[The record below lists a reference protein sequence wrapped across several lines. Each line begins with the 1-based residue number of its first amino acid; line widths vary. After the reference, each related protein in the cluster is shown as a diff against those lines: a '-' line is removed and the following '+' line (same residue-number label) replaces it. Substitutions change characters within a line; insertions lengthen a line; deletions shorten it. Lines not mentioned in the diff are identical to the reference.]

1 MADYHFAATLV
12 CRSKG
17 QSAVAAA
24 AYRAGVSLDDERLG
38 KTFDYTRRRGV
49 LHSEIR
55 TPEQTPDW
63 MRDRAQL
70 WNAVEKAEK
79 RKDSQLARSI
89 DIALPYELSLE
100 HNLELVRSF
109 VDAEYVSRGMIA
121 DFAIHAPGRKGDIR
135 NVHVHILLTTREIA
149 GPGFGPKVREWNAK
163 NELLEWR
170 KAWADHANRVLERE
184 GFEERID
191 HRSLSDQ
198 GIDREPTT
206 HVGPTG
212 KKMEERGDVS
222 DRAQKNRDIKATND
236 NIELLEKELAESEE
250 RLADLKRQLVAERIE
265 RIQKIARAANALW
278 QKAEQRWG
286 QPTTTERAP
295 EPEPSAKQP
304 EPPAATPRRPSRR
317 RQPAAERMEQ
327 IQKVVRAAKAFS
339 EKADQLQSSM
349 RRLHPDGPPPYPENS
364 PPPVSVGGKA
374 VPMPDD
380 LSEAQKQ
387 EAERQ
392 TEEQKKEQARQDKAA
407 KDEADRLQKIRDG
420 ENRRIE
426 QLAKQNAEQITAR
439 AEQMRQEY
447 ALLHTDMV
455 RRAQFDSHNA
465 ELYRRAEEQKRK
477 EEIERQARL
486 EEKAKEGPIRDASTR
501 YNQALGQHYDLRDP
515 YASLAKSAMAEY
527 AAFNRDREA
536 YDQKIAKTAD
546 PIERQALDLRRRIEG
561 AEYLSLTGDRLA
573 KMSEIITGRLNSQEA
588 VKERQKATNYR
599 IEAQDLRQQLRE
611 LRQEKAPDKD
621 PERERTEAKAEL
633 EIVRRPGTHQPNQYA
648 PLITK
653 MDDAAK
659 AQEQEAAEKD
669 PERLRQQEK
678 ERELQRKRDRER

>member
-1 MADYHFAATLV
+1 MAQYHFAATVV

-24 AYRAGVSLDDERLG
+24 AYRAGVSLEDERLG

-55 TPEQTPDW
+55 TPEKTPDW
-63 MRDRAQL
+63 MRDRGQL
-70 WNAVEKAEK
+70 FNAIEKAEK

-109 VDAEYVSRGMIA
+109 VDAQYVSRGMIA

-170 KAWADHANRVLERE
+170 KAWADHANRILERE

-212 KKMEERGDVS
+212 KEMEERGDVS
-222 DRAQKNRDIKATND
+222 DRAQKNRDIKAVND
-236 NIELLEKELAESEE
+236 NLAKAKKELAESEK
-250 RLADLKRQLVAERIE
+250 RLADLKRQQVAERME
-265 RIQKIARAANALW
+265 RIQKFARAAHVLW

-286 QPTTTERAP
+286 QPTTAERTP
-295 EPEPSAKQP
+295 EPELPAKQP
-304 EPPAATPRRPSRR
+304 EPPAATPRRPSRK
-317 RQPAAERMEQ
+317 RQSAGERMEG

-339 EKADQLQSSM
+339 EKAEQLQSSM
-349 RRLHPDGPPPYPENS
+349 RRLHPDGAPPYPENS

-374 VPMPDD
+374 ASMPDD
-380 LSEAQKQ
+380 LSEQQKL
-387 EAERQ
+387 
-392 TEEQKKEQARQDKAA
+392 
-407 KDEADRLQKIRDG
+407 ADNKRFEDQ
-420 ENRRIE
+420 
-426 QLAKQNAEQITAR
+426 AKQNAERLVEAAAQIRVAQLGGLDAQRVGKAR
-439 AEQMRQEY
+439 FDAYRSDQEKI
-447 ALLHTDMV
+447 AFDP
-455 RRAQFDSHNA
+455 RAKVD
-465 ELYRRAEEQKRK
+465 
-477 EEIERQARL
+477 IERQQKIEAKAR
-486 EEKAKEGPIRDASTR
+486 EGAIRDAGLR
-501 YNQALGQHYDLRDP
+501 YGEALRQNYDMRDP
-515 YASLAKSAMAEY
+515 YASLAKAAMAEY
-527 AAFNRDREA
+527 ATFRKDREDL
-536 YDQKIAKTAD
+536 DQQIARTAD
-546 PIERQALDLRRRIEG
+546 PQERQALDLRKRIEG
-561 AEYLSLTGDRLA
+561 AEYLAITGDRIA
-573 KMSEIITGRLNSQEA
+573 QQSEIITGRRNSPEA
-588 VKERQKATNYR
+588 VKEHTRAVGYR
-599 IEAQDLRQQLRE
+599 IQAQDLRQQLRE
-611 LRQEKAPDKD
+611 LRQEKAPEKD
-621 PERERTEAKAEL
+621 QELDRTEAKAEL
-633 EIVRRPGTHQPNQYA
+633 EIVGRPGTPQPNQYA
-648 PLITK
+648 PLIKK

-659 AQEQEAAEKD
+659 AHEREAAEKD
-669 PERLRQQEK
+669 PERQTQQER